1 MIQHM
6 LRAGG
11 LLGLA
16 AVIGTA
22 LVAITYI
29 GTYEKSAENEREF
42 LMRSLTA
49 IVPESTFDND
59 IFNDTLMVMS
69 PKLLGTPYPVTA
81 YRARRNGNPVA
92 VVLTPIAPDGYN
104 GNIKLLIAIRFDGS
118 LGGVR
123 VVAHRETPGLGDDIE
138 IERSNWITSFNNHS
152 LGNLNASRWRVKKD
166 GGKFDQFTGATITP
180 RAIVKAVY
188 QSLQY
193 YSANRDALFAV
204 PLESEKQ
211 DEQ

>member
-1 MIQHM
+1 
-6 LRAGG
+6 
-11 LLGLA
+11 
-16 AVIGTA
+16 
-22 LVAITYI
+22 LVRRLWRSPILERMKT
-29 GTYEKSAENEREF
+29 AENEREF

-59 IFNDTLMVMS
+59 IFNDTITVIS
-69 PKLLGTPYPVTA
+69 PKLLGTPNPVVA
-81 YRARRNGNPVA
+81 YRARRNGAPVA
-92 VVLTPIAPDGYN
+92 VVLTPIAQDGYN

-138 IERSNWITSFNNHS
+138 IERSDWITTFNNHS
-152 LGNLNASRWRVKKD
+152 LDSLSGSRWRVKKD
-166 GGKFDQFTGATITP
+166 GGEFDQFTGATITP

-193 YSANRDALFAV
+193 FVVNRDALFAISD
-204 PLESEKQ
+204 ETQ

>member
-1 MIQHM
+1 MIQYM
-6 LRAGG
+6 LRDGG

-22 LVAITYI
+22 LVAITYVA
-29 GTYEKSAENEREF
+29 TYEKSAANEREF

-49 IVPESTFDND
+49 IVPETSFDND
-59 IFNDTLMVMS
+59 IFNDTIKVRS
-69 PKLLGTPYPVTA
+69 PKLLGTPNPVTV
-81 YRARRNGNPVA
+81 YRARRNGKPVA
-92 VVLTPIAPDGYN
+92 VVLVPTAPDGYN
-104 GNIKLLIAIRFDGS
+104 GNIKLLIAIRYDGT

-138 IERSNWITSFNNHS
+138 IERSDWITSFNNHS
-152 LGNLNASRWRVKKD
+152 LDNLSVSDWRVKKD

-193 YSANRDALFAV
+193 FASNRDKLF
-204 PLESEKQ
+204 STEKQ
-211 DEQ
+211 DEK

>member
-1 MIQHM
+1 MIQYM

-29 GTYEKSAENEREF
+29 GTYEKTAENEREF

-59 IFNDTLMVMS
+59 IFNDTITVTS
-69 PKLLGTPYPVTA
+69 PQLLGTSNPVVA
-81 YRARRNGNPVA
+81 YRARRNGAPVA
-92 VVLTPIAPDGYN
+92 VVLTPIAQDGYN

-138 IERSNWITSFNNHS
+138 IERSDWITTFNNHS
-152 LGNLNASRWRVKKD
+152 LNSLSGSRWRVKKD
-166 GGKFDQFTGATITP
+166 GGEFDQFTGATITP

-193 YSANRDALFAV
+193 FVVNRDALFAI
-204 PLESEKQ
+204 SDEKQ
-211 DEQ
+211 DE

>member
-1 MIQHM
+1 MIKHM

-22 LVAITYI
+22 LVATTYI
-29 GTYEKSAENEREF
+29 ATHEKSVENEREF

-59 IFNDTLMVMS
+59 IFNDTITVVS
-69 PKLLGTPYPVTA
+69 PRLLGTPNPVTA
-81 YRARRNGNPVA
+81 YRARRNGAPVA

-123 VVAHRETPGLGDDIE
+123 VVAHRETPGLGDDVE
-138 IERSNWITSFNNHS
+138 IERSNWITTFNNYS
-152 LGNLNASRWRVKKD
+152 LDNLNASRWRVKKD
-166 GGKFDQFTGATITP
+166 GGAFDQFTGATITP

-193 YSANRDALFAV
+193 FASNRDALFAI
-204 PLESEKQ
+204 EKQ

>member
-22 LVAITYI
+22 LVAVTYI
-29 GTYEKSAENEREF
+29 GTHEKSAENEREF

-59 IFNDTLMVMS
+59 IFNDTITVVS
-69 PKLLGTPYPVTA
+69 PRLLGTPNAVTA
-81 YRARRNGNPVA
+81 YRARRNGEPVA
-92 VVLTPIAPDGYN
+92 VVLTPVAPDGYN

-138 IERSNWITSFNNHS
+138 IERSNWITTFNNHS
-152 LGNLNASRWRVKKD
+152 LDNLNVSRWRVKKD
-166 GGKFDQFTGATITP
+166 GGEFDQFTGATITP

-193 YSANRDALFAV
+193 FAANRDALFAI
-204 PLESEKQ
+204 EKQ